1 MRRIK
6 DKKVNMNKHLIIGSK
21 LINRIYNYTGNRM
34 RGYGVIKSIKYSTP
48 NEWEYWYKRLYGEHH
63 VNK

>member
-1 MRRIK
+1 
-6 DKKVNMNKHLIIGSK
+6 MNKHLIIGSK

-34 RGYGVIKSIKYSTP
+34 RGYGVIKSIKYSTT
-48 NEWEYWYKRLYGEHH
+48 NEWEYWYKKLYGEHH